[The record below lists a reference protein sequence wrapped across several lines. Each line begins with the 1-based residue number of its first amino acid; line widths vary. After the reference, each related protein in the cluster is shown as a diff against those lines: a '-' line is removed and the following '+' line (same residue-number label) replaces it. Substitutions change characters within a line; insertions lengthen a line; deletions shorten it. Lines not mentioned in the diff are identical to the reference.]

1 MKKILPIL
9 FLVFFAVSPAAYAED
24 MTEKPGMSNATTYA
38 VAYHADWC
46 GSCKVLAPKMDEVK
60 AALPKE
66 VAEKIEFVK
75 FDFTDDATK
84 ETSKTMAEGKGLLDL
99 YLNDAKTGQVK
110 LVDIESG
117 NVLGTIKK
125 DLSVEEINGAMTAIS
140 TRS

>member
-24 MTEKPGMSNATTYA
+24 MTEKPDMSNATTYA

-60 AALPKE
+60 VALPKE

-125 DLSVEEINGAMTAIS
+125 DLSVEEINGALTAIS